1 MQGRLVV
8 IVGPSGSG
16 KDTLIGWLR
25 GHVEPSADILFV
37 QRVITRPA
45 EAGGEDHEAAT
56 PARFEAMEREG
67 AFCVIW
73 QAHSL
78 SYGIPAGTLDHVRA
92 GGTAIVNGSRKAL
105 PAIRAAFGNVLVIL
119 LTVDPVE
126 LRRRLGERGRESE
139 AEIRERLERA
149 RLDFARTG
157 AIVEVDNSGPVE
169 EAGRRVLALIDEAV
183 SGRD

>member
-25 GHVEPSADILFV
+25 RHVGEDAGVLFV
-37 QRVITRPA
+37 RRVITRPA
-45 EAGGEDHEAAT
+45 DAGGEDHEAAT

-67 AFCVIW
+67 AFCVTW
-73 QAHSL
+73 QAHGL

-92 GGTAIVNGSRKAL
+92 GGTAVVNGSRKAL
-105 PAIRAAFGNVLVIL
+105 PVIRAVFDNVLVIL
-119 LTVDPVE
+119 LTVDPAE
-126 LRRRLGERGRESE
+126 LRRRLGERGRETE

-149 RLDFARTG
+149 RLDFARNG

-169 EAGRRVLALIDEAV
+169 AAGRRVLALMEEDRPA
-183 SGRD
+183 RD